1 MVLSMIHVM
10 VCNAGMTIVCGVCG
24 RTIEYGIVAAACDRA
39 PGFGMRVPCPGMRGQ
54 TDRPRPGAPA
64 LDRPTDRARARWTD
78 RARGRRHRG
87 GNSTPAAGGSRP
99 RRCVRVVAGAG
110 EFRLRRGPPTVDC
123 RPQGLG
129 GGEGGR
135 LRRAG
140 MRVRT
145 WRHSARRNPQ
155 AFRLETR
162 RHFSCR
168 PRAGGR
174 NPRLR
179 SQSETSTLARVFSD
193 ALGGGVAAPR
203 PARAQNNFTGSTG
216 HARPERTYTEH
227 RTGRAPRLAPG
238 NRGGP
243 GPKD

>member
-1 MVLSMIHVM
+1 MLAKVLSMIHAM

-39 PGFGMRVPCPGMRGQ
+39 PGFGMRVPFRAPGC
-54 TDRPRPGAPA
+54 A
-64 LDRPTDRARARWTD
+64 DRPTDRARGRRRWTD
-78 RARGRRHRG
+78 RQTAPGRAGQTAPG
-87 GNSTPAAGGSRP
+87 GGATGG
-99 RRCVRVVAGAG
+99 
-110 EFRLRRGPPTVDC
+110 EIRLRRRGDRDPGGASASSRARGNFGSGAARPLLTVDLS
-123 RPQGLG
+123 PQGLG

-162 RHFSCR
+162 NPQAFQL
-168 PRAGGR
+168 PPPGGR

-179 SQSETSTLARVFSD
+179 SQSESGCLVILWA
-193 ALGGGVAAPR
+193 GG
-203 PARAQNNFTGSTG
+203 
-216 HARPERTYTEH
+216 
-227 RTGRAPRLAPG
+227 
-238 NRGGP
+238 
-243 GPKD
+243 